1 VLEALVWLVAI
12 VGIVLAF
19 RQIGAQR
26 PRVGSAS
33 AGTVYDWLNED
44 KRKALEIVVEGRA
57 EQRDLEHPDDTVPD
71 DDGPPGGRPQR

>member
-1 VLEALVWLVAI
+1 MIEALVWLAAI

-19 RQIGAQR
+19 RKIGAER

-44 KRKALEIVVEGRA
+44 KRKAIEIVVEGRA
-57 EQRDLEHPDDTVPD
+57 EERDEEHADDTVPG
-71 DDGPPGGRPQR
+71 DGPASTASH

>member
-1 VLEALVWLVAI
+1 VVEALVWLAAI

-19 RQIGAQR
+19 RQIGAGR

-44 KRKALEIVVEGRA
+44 KRKAIEVVVEGRA
-57 EQRDLEHPDDTVPD
+57 EQRDEEHADDTVP
-71 DDGPPGGRPQR
+71 GGGSASTSSR